1 MDGEKSTE
9 NYAKESKYNRWD
21 GMRKMWILLANWAIS
36 PLWYVLGMFIYFM
49 ADGVASGQCVCTGLL
64 DIIMTILIALFL
76 IPTAAVMYL
85 SHYPFHLLTYYAISG
100 TMIYATY
107 RIYKKHTLK
116 ESGAK

>member
-1 MDGEKSTE
+1 
-9 NYAKESKYNRWD
+9 
-21 GMRKMWILLANWAIS
+21 
-36 PLWYVLGMFIYFM
+36 M

-85 SHYPFHLLTYYAISG
+85 SYYPFHLLAYYVISG
-100 TMIYATY
+100 SLIYAGY
-107 RIYKKHTLK
+107 CIYKKRTLK